1 MPRCFG
7 GTQGRNML
15 KLMTA
20 WIVILWSCVLLEG
33 HAKNIRTEMLN
44 SNTIFCDTLTFLF

>member
-1 MPRCFG
+1 MMPRCFG

-20 WIVILWSCVLLEG
+20 WIVVLWSCVLLVG
-33 HAKNIRTEMLN
+33 HAKHIRTEMLIP
-44 SNTIFCDTLTFLF
+44 TFCDTLTSLF